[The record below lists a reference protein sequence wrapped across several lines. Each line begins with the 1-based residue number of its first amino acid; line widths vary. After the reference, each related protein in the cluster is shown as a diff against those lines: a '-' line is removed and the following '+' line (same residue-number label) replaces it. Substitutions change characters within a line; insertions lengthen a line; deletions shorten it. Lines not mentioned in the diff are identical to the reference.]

1 MDNVGPDGTLFGIS
15 LHVVDLY
22 LCKVAWYVHFE
33 LLLMYFEF
41 FLREVKY
48 TLNTCLHQALD

>member
-41 FLREVKY
+41 FCVK
-48 TLNTCLHQALD
+48 